1 MRLLPHPHQLRASG
15 TGYFSPL
22 QRPDAPTPSAAAMPS
37 RLSAGAEEYRPT
49 SLSHLS
55 EALTQEEVRARLLRG
70 STEQYLVMSP
80 VSSAHVVGLLAE
92 GDATVRRRVI
102 ACVRPIVHRVMTNRY
117 PVFLALLHACNG
129 RVNELKDIIGAM
141 CNGKGFLMQFD
152 GKEDHKTKQRFLC
165 LISCTVALKELI
177 RVVAWNR
184 PLCKTLVHGL
194 LRKERLMVER
204 EGLAVLRHCF
214 TMLPYEDC
222 SMIFKDTLGA
232 IDEILSSQFGWRCV
246 AVCLENA
253 RNGELKDLE
262 ATILTRTSAFA
273 KGRWSSYFL
282 QHVLRYGSEQFKA
295 RIVERVAKDIVELS
309 VDKFGCYVVEDCFL
323 STGSLAGL
331 QRVLDAFL
339 DLHDD
344 DLAVAVK
351 GWYSNY
357 AIQKLLAAGKDH
369 LPVRATELARRIEAL
384 PEVVRKHEF
393 AKLVMEIINKLFPA
407 QPIQ

>member
-1 MRLLPHPHQLRASG
+1 M
-15 TGYFSPL
+15 
-22 QRPDAPTPSAAAMPS
+22 
-37 RLSAGAEEYRPT
+37 
-49 SLSHLS
+49 
-55 EALTQEEVRARLLRG
+55 
-70 STEQYLVMSP
+70 
-80 VSSAHVVGLLAE
+80 
-92 GDATVRRRVI
+92 
-102 ACVRPIVHRVMTNRY
+102 
-117 PVFLALLHACNG
+117 
-129 RVNELKDIIGAM
+129 
-141 CNGKGFLMQFD
+141 
-152 GKEDHKTKQRFLC
+152 
-165 LISCTVALKELI
+165 
-177 RVVAWNR
+177 VAWNR